1 MTISAPYETGSSSGA
16 IDEASDIK
24 MADFMMDGA
33 YFRAFNAVFGTV
45 RQILRH
51 FGDGRSV

>member
-1 MTISAPYETGSSSGA
+1 MNYNGFIIINQMTISAPYEAGSSSGT

-33 YFRAFNAVFGTV
+33 YLHQRFCFV
-45 RQILRH
+45 
-51 FGDGRSV
+51 